1 MAEAKARSCGGGEIK
16 RHWSRSLLDRCGAIG
31 TVLQSTRPVRSVRCG
46 SSDWS
51 SVYGRRTGARS
62 VLAHRFSLSLSLSLS
77 LCASEAQSGNG
88 LK

>member
-31 TVLQSTRPVRSVRCG
+31 TVLRSTRPVRSVRCG

-51 SVYGRRTGARS
+51 SVYGRQTRAWFEDW
-62 VLAHRFSLSLSLSLS
+62 ALSLSLS
-77 LCASEAQSGNG
+77 LCLHVSSEMV
-88 LK
+88 